1 MTEKISRKKE
11 AASLREL
18 KIRYIIKV
26 VKESDDIRLGELYW
40 FMVGLT
46 KGKR

>member
-1 MTEKISRKKE
+1 MTEKILRKKDTK
-11 AASLREL
+11 SLRDL
-18 KIRYIIKV
+18 KISYIMKV

-46 KGKR
+46 GGKR